1 MITLVQRMRDRLGNS
16 RWAPDRLDSPARA
29 ARML

>member
-1 MITLVQRMRDRLGNS
+1 MRERLGTS